1 MISRLIIAAIAGAF
15 LVSSG
20 AQLTVAQDGEKKA
33 PVKTAPKKKDAAEK
47 KAASEKKDAPKEQPK
62 EQPKAEQK
70 KAQIPAPNLIAQYG
84 DWGVYVNKSARTCFA
99 LTQPKDRQPN
109 NIKREPAYFFITTRP
124 SEKLANE
131 ISIVLGFTLKSD
143 SDVVLSAGGGSFSM
157 FAKGNGLWI
166 KEPADEPK
174 LVDALKKEKE
184 LTLKLEPAKGPATTD
199 RYSLLGLAEA
209 LQRVAKECP

>member
-1 MISRLIIAAIAGAF
+1 MISRLVIAVIAGAL

-20 AQLTVAQDGEKKA
+20 AHLTVAQDGEKKA
-33 PVKTAPKKKDAAEK
+33 PVKTAPKKKVAPAAEK
-47 KAASEKKDAPKEQPK
+47 KAAPEKKEAPK

-70 KAQIPAPNLIAQYG
+70 KVQVPAPNLIAQYG
-84 DWGVYVNKSARTCFA
+84 DWGVYVNKTARTCFA

-109 NIKREPAYFFITTRP
+109 NIKRDPAYFFITTRP

-166 KEPADEPK
+166 KEPADESK

-209 LQRVAKECP
+209 LERVAKECP